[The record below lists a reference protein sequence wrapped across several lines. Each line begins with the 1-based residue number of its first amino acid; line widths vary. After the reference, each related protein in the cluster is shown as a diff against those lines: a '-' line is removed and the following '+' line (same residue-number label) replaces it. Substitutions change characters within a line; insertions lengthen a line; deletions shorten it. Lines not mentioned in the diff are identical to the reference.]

1 MTHAYVCANL
11 PVVPWENGVGTSGV
25 GGGIVDRDR
34 LGRRRAA
41 GQERGLRPLHPLL
54 PQTWLSRALR
64 VAMSR
69 EDWERF
75 DALVDAVQ
83 SKAQAP
89 TQARAHGE
97 VLSRLLDAS
106 ASQRPAPGPLDWM
119 DWERQKTLRLLR
131 VRSAV

>member
-1 MTHAYVCANL
+1 M
-11 PVVPWENGVGTSGV
+11 ERE
-25 GGGIVDRDR
+25 RDC
-34 LGRRRAA
+34 LGRIRQP

-54 PQTWLSRALR
+54 PSEWTSKALR

-75 DALVDAVQ
+75 ETLVHA
-83 SKAQAP
+83 AAAHAR

-97 VLSRLLDAS
+97 AISGLMDA
-106 ASQRPAPGPLDWM
+106 AHAREEPAPLDWM

-131 VRSAV
+131 VAI